1 MSVITDIANAIGN
14 LFGKTKSEAGPTTTT
29 PAGLATPGS
38 GPFGL
43 AHFFQAE
50 TQRRELVQACRLMY
64 KTDPRV
70 QRMHRALARDLVR
83 GGFLVKTDN
92 EAARLQVEALQ
103 KRLGLNQK
111 CEDYARLTARDG
123 DSFLEIGVNG
133 QMQIV
138 EITRKP
144 TLRMHRASNESDQF
158 GQPRQAFWMA
168 PTSMP
173 FGYMTPEPPADALWF
188 AEWQIIHARWNHDE
202 ESRYGSPMM
211 ESAAGAFK
219 RVSDGE
225 LNMAIRRKT
234 RAGKRYLHVVE
245 GGEADLEAYRETNKA
260 ALENPFAAVMDLY
273 SNKKGT
279 VSDVSGDDK
288 IGEIDDILHHIQT
301 MGAASEV
308 PLELV
313 AYGND
318 LNRDVLGEKKA
329 EYEESLLQG
338 REWLSEQLI
347 KPLIERQ
354 WLLAGIFPG
363 SVDYS
368 IIWRPRVQLTPTLI
382 RDLADALLKLKLL
395 QVSDAD
401 INAILAYFIPGMKI
415 GALGSGSMSDTE
427 QIAGMLKGLSI

>member
-1 MSVITDIANAIGN
+1 MPSLKSIINGI
-14 LFGKTKSEAGPTTTT
+14 FGKAKQAEQTTTT
-29 PAGLATPGS
+29 LVGLATPDSS

-43 AHFFQAE
+43 AHYFQAE
-50 TQRRELVQACRLMY
+50 TQRREIVRACRMMY

-70 QRMHRALARDLVR
+70 EKMHRTLARDMVR

-92 EAARLQVEALQ
+92 AEAAKQAADLQ

-111 CEDYARLTARDG
+111 CEDYTRLTSRDG
-123 DSFLEIGVNG
+123 DSFLELGVNA
-133 QMQIV
+133 QMQIA
-138 EITRKP
+138 ELTRKP
-144 TLRMHRASNESDQF
+144 TLRMHRASDEADHF
-158 GQPRQAFWMA
+158 PRPEQAFWMT
-168 PTSMP
+168 PDGRP
-173 FGYMTPEPPADALWF
+173 DYMTTPEAPDDAIWF
-188 AEWQIIHARWNHDE
+188 AEWQVIHARWNHDE
-202 ESRYGSPMM
+202 ESRYGAPMM
-211 ESAAGAFK
+211 SSATAAFK

-245 GGEADLEAYRETNKA
+245 GGEADLLAYQEKNKA
-260 ALENPFAAVMDLY
+260 ALNNPFAAVMDLY

-288 IGEIDDILHHIQT
+288 IGEIDDIMHHIQT

-308 PLELV
+308 PLELI

-318 LNRDVLGEKKA
+318 LNRDVLGEKKD

-338 REWLSEQLI
+338 REWLSDQVV
-347 KPLIERQ
+347 KPLVERQ
-354 WLLAGIFPG
+354 WLLAGIYPA
-363 SVDYS
+363 SVNYS

-395 QVSDAD
+395 QVSDMD
-401 INAILAYFIPGMKI
+401 INAILAYFIPGMEM
-415 GALGSGSMSDTE
+415 GAGTGANMSDTE
-427 QIAGMLKGLSI
+427 KIAGMLKGLSI